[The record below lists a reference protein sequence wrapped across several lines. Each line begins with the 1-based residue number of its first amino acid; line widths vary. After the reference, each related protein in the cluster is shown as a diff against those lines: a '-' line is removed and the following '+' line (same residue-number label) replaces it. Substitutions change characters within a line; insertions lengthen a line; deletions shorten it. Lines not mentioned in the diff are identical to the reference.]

1 MTQPSSIKLAGG
13 LDLVTPQSRIPP
25 GMCIDAGNFVP
36 EINGGYKRIGGYDKF
51 DGRTRPWLAS
61 YWIAIVDTTS
71 LLSVGNTVTGAT
83 STKTAKV
90 ISIID
95 STHVLLTKR
104 SGAFTNGENLQ
115 VGGVTK
121 AVLTSMAENSETDLK
136 THCQY
141 RNLAVAEYRADIGV
155 VPGSGPVR
163 GVWVYDGNVY
173 AFRNDD
179 DASECKMYV
188 ATAGGWSAITT
199 GVTLNPGGWFEFVNY
214 NFSGASTG
222 LKMYGVDGKN
232 KAFQWDGTTFTQIT
246 STASTDTPS
255 HIAVWRN
262 RLVLSVYGSLF
273 YSGGGTPTTGWTA
286 ATAGE
291 IGTGDEITGLVTLP
305 GDNSTTALAVYGR
318 NKTSIL
324 YGAPSSALNLAPVSP
339 DTGALPGTAQY
350 VGSAIALDDRGVSN
364 LAAVQEFGNFAAAT
378 ISRVVQPFIDNRIG
392 LASASSVLRSQNQY
406 RLYFS
411 DGYGLAF
418 RIDRESVEIMPIY
431 YPDPVTCIVSGEDIG
446 GEEVIFFGSTDG
458 YVYQAEVGTSFAGDD
473 IEAWIRLAFNNE
485 GSETGVKRWRKL
497 WVELSVPEYA
507 ELNFTYEQDYGNYSI
522 PVAATA
528 LDEFAETKASPGG
541 GGFWDQF
548 TWDQFTWDSPLIDP
562 PPFDLHGSAR
572 NMSPLFFTKDA
583 ISEAFTIQNVVLH
596 TIPRRL
602 KR

>member
-1 MTQPSSIKLAGG
+1 MTRPSSIPLGGG
-13 LDLVTPQSRIPP
+13 LDLVTPQSRIPA

-61 YWIAIVDTTS
+61 YWIAVVDTTS
-71 LLSVGNTVTGAT
+71 LLSVGNTVTGVT
-83 STKTAKV
+83 STRTAKV
-90 ISIID
+90 ILIID

-104 SGAFTNGENLQ
+104 SGAFTDGETLN
-115 VGGVTK
+115 VGGVAK
-121 AVLTSMAENSETDLK
+121 AVLTSMSQDSESDLK
-136 THCQY
+136 THIQY
-141 RNLAVAEYRADIGV
+141 RNLAAAEYRADIGA

-173 AFRNDD
+173 AFRNHTDGL
-179 DASECKMYV
+179 SCKMWV
-188 ATAGGWSAITT
+188 ATTGGWSAITHAA
-199 GVTLNPGGWFEFVNY
+199 LNPDGWFEFVNY
-214 NFSGASTG
+214 NFSGAATG
-222 LKMYGVDGKN
+222 LRMYGVDGKN

-246 STASTDTPS
+246 TTASPDTPS

-262 RLVLSVYGSLF
+262 RLVLSIYGSLF
-273 YSGGGTPTTGWTA
+273 YSGGGTPTAGWTA

-291 IGTGDEITGLVTLP
+291 IGTGDEITGLVSLP

-324 YGAPSSALNLAPVSP
+324 YGAPSSGLNLAAVSP
-339 DTGALPGTAQY
+339 DTGALTGTVQY
-350 VGSAIALDDRGVSN
+350 VGSAMSLDDRGVTT
-364 LAAVQEFGNFAAAT
+364 LGAVQEFGNFAAST

-411 DGYGLAF
+411 DGYGLVF
-418 RIDRESVEIMPIY
+418 KIGRESVEIMPIF
-431 YPDPVTCIVSGEDIG
+431 YPNPVTCISSGEDIG
-446 GEEVIFFGSTDG
+446 GEEVVFFGSDDG
-458 YVYQAEVGTSFAGDD
+458 FVYQAEVGTSFAGAD

-485 GSETGVKRWRKL
+485 NSETAVKRWRKL
-497 WVELSVPEYA
+497 WAELSVPEYA
-507 ELNFTYEQDYGNYSI
+507 ELSFTYEQDYGNYSI
-522 PVAATA
+522 PVAATT

-562 PPFDLHGSAR
+562 PAFDLHGSAR
-572 NMSPLFFTKDA
+572 NLSPLFFSKD
-583 ISEAFTIQNVVLH
+583 SLSQPFTIQNVVLH
-596 TIPRRL
+596 IIPRRL